1 MFYDYQI
8 ISKSDIIPQCPNC
21 GTAECVT
28 LVDSIL
34 TKQITYPTDVYDTL
48 PVWHCSCC
56 SHVFGTRSYYMDN
69 ILSNYH
75 SEVQVEPASST
86 YTSRMQTESE
96 IRNLSANLATLGNE
110 FSIQQEVKKQKEDIL
125 GALRSR
131 VVDFTLE

>member
-1 MFYDYQI
+1 
-8 ISKSDIIPQCPNC
+8 
-21 GTAECVT
+21 
-28 LVDSIL
+28 
-34 TKQITYPTDVYDTL
+34 
-48 PVWHCSCC
+48 
-56 SHVFGTRSYYMDN
+56 MDN